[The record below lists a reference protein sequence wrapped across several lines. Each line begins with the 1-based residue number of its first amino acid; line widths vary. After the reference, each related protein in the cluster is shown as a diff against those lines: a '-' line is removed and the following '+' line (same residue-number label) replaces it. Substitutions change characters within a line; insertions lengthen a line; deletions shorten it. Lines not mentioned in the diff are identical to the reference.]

1 MKLPEPDPE
10 LALALEPDPEDSA
23 TPEEIDQLVKQVDAD
38 RKRSDLFKWGIFWAS
53 MVGLVLGGGLLA
65 NTFSERDNARVE
77 VATEQQQK
85 VDIATEAKKALCSA
99 GSVEVYDAALCEQL
113 DAIAKGDPIP
123 EEGPIGPK
131 GEKGDRG
138 DPGDPGP
145 PGLDG
150 EDGEDGA
157 AGPPGAD
164 GEPGGA
170 GAPGA
175 PGNPGETI
183 VGPPGPEG
191 PPGPKGD
198 KGDTGDPST
207 VPGPAG
213 PAGATGPGITRV
225 TCEGTGA
232 DSYWFIEYGT
242 GAVSTTPGPCRLNEV
257 LLPSPEA
264 ATQP

>member
-1 MKLPEPDPE
+1 MTYIPDPE
-10 LALALEPDPEDSA
+10 AEDLSSGA
-23 TPEEIDQLVKQVDAD
+23 IKQLVEGVDKD
-38 RKRSDLFKWGIFWAS
+38 RKRADRIKWLIFWVA
-53 MVGLVLGGGLLA
+53 MVGLVVGGALLA
-65 NTFSERDNARVE
+65 LTLYERDNARGE
-77 VATEQQQK
+77 VAAEQQQK
-85 VDIATEAKKALCSA
+85 VEIATEAQKALCRA
-99 GSVEVYDAALCEQL
+99 GDVAVYDDALCAQL
-113 DAIAKGDPIP
+113 EAIASDQPVP
-123 EEGPIGPK
+123 DTGPIGPK
-131 GEKGDRG
+131 GEKGDKGDRG
-138 DPGDPGP
+138 A
-145 PGLDG
+145 PGLDGKDG
-150 EDGEDGA
+150 EDGEPG
-157 AGPPGAD
+157 GPGAD

-175 PGNPGETI
+175 PGTPGEAI

-198 KGDTGDPST
+198 KGDVGDPST